1 MKKLL
6 AAFFALALVFSVS
19 SCGKTGANS
28 ESGEGG
34 SQSLTDTGAATTAE
48 QEITESDSA
57 SQEGFI
63 TDEIEDGICIDG
75 YNGTASKIVIP
86 SSIDGKPVVSI
97 AYLAFCGNETIKKL
111 VIPETVKMI
120 GTRAFWKCKSL
131 ESITFNEGIEIIDE
145 GAFSD
150 CYKITSV
157 VFPSSIKEI
166 RNNAFVKCSNLKT
179 IEFVGAHDLK
189 IRQNAFGETAVE
201 NIILPEGVT
210 EVGHEA
216 FSYMPLKTV
225 YIPASVTSIDPAAFM
240 YSATD
245 LTIRGK
251 ASSVAESY
259 AKEQDIPFVT
269 E

>member
-6 AAFFALALVFSVS
+6 AIGFVIVLLFSIV
-19 SCGKTGANS
+19 SCGTEEPEQTIINDSPVSTTRSNS
-28 ESGEGG
+28 EL
-34 SQSLTDTGAATTAE
+34 LTVQNTKDSDT
-48 QEITESDSA
+48 TER
-57 SQEGFI
+57 EGFM
-63 TDEIEDGICIDG
+63 TDEIEGGICIDG
-75 YNGTASKIVIP
+75 YNGTASEIVIP

-97 AYLAFCGNETIKKL
+97 AYLAFCGNETVKKL

-166 RNNAFVKCSNLKT
+166 RNNAFAECGNLKT
-179 IEFVGAHDLK
+179 IEFVGSHDLK
-189 IRQNAFGETAVE
+189 IRQGAFAETAVE
-201 NIILPEGVT
+201 NIILPEGTT
-210 EVGHEA
+210 EVGYEA

-225 YIPASVTSIDPAAFM
+225 YIPASVTSVDPAAFM

-251 ASSVAESY
+251 AGSVAESY
-259 AKEQDIPFVT
+259 AKEQDIPFVI